1 MKCYLERADAV
12 LALKKMSNFY
22 SQLVGLYSSNGFNL
36 KDNLG
41 RRNILM
47 SQPQEAF
54 FALALQRNFP
64 LTENNGA
71 TGEPDIYIPEL
82 KRELECKLTSRHRS
96 GAISFQSDYETLQ
109 KKGKL
114 DYLYVV
120 ASEDFDEFAVVH
132 YRDLTVAD
140 FRSPSPG
147 SRGKVQLK
155 KHAAADRATVLM
167 GTIENISSRHV
178 KRIQGELKSKKTV
191 KQRQRLVKSLN
202 FWKNSSP
209 RYSIDTET
217 VHAAS

>member
-120 ASEDFDEFAVVH
+120 PFS
-132 YRDLTVAD
+132 
-140 FRSPSPG
+140 
-147 SRGKVQLK
+147 
-155 KHAAADRATVLM
+155 
-167 GTIENISSRHV
+167 
-178 KRIQGELKSKKTV
+178 RIQRQSAV
-191 KQRQRLVKSLN
+191 KEACRSRPSNGAHGNYRK
-202 FWKNSSP
+202 
-209 RYSIDTET
+209 
-217 VHAAS
+217 H